1 MKKISLHQIWKLK
14 KEFPVSKTEREQM
27 RILKK
32 EKQEDIKAYLTIIN
46 LFLLAMIFIY
56 VLYLMWNYRW

>member
-1 MKKISLHQIWKLK
+1 MKKISLHQMWKLK
-14 KEFPVSKTEREQM
+14 KEFPSSKTEREQL

-32 EKQEDIKAYLTIIN
+32 ERQEDIKAYLIIVN

-56 VLYLMWNYRW
+56 VLYLMWNYKF